1 MSRQGLSDP
10 PLIYELLK
18 FSFFG
23 IFVLLHLGE
32 FCRKLLC
39 LLVISGLMVSVN
51 LGGAFRDRAEGS
63 NCDTRWNQH
72 LMVPMIL
79 FKKTLHDGL

>member
-1 MSRQGLSDP
+1 MSRQGLSDSH
-10 PLIYELLK
+10 LIYELLE
-18 FSFFG
+18 FSFFFG

-79 FKKTLHDGL
+79 FKNIINTS